1 MAWTPQ
7 GGGQGPWGGGNGGGS
22 GRGPSGPG
30 GQPPDIEEML
40 RRGQEKFKQAMPG
53 GFGSGK
59 GLALILLV
67 LVGLWAF
74 SGVYRVEPGFQGV
87 QLLFGKFVKQTG
99 PGLHIWFPAPIG
111 QVFKP
116 NVDVTNTV
124 AVGFRTQGGTAQR
137 AVTRDVPIESLML
150 TGDQNIIDIDFVV
163 QWRIKNA
170 SEYLFNIRDPQASV
184 KIVAESAIRE
194 VIGQTKLEDALTKER
209 QQVETKTKE
218 LLQIVLDQYKAGIII
233 DQIKL
238 QKVDP
243 PKEVIDAFNDVQR
256 AKQDQERSVN
266 EAVAYRNNILP
277 RAKGE
282 AQKMLQDAQAYRQRV
297 IDEATGEA
305 SRFTSVYEAYKGN
318 KDVTKRR
325 IYLETMQ
332 EVLKNSEKVIVDQGK
347 NGGPGVVP
355 YLPLPELKKRSKGQN

>member
-7 GGGQGPWGGGNGGGS
+7 GGGQGPWGGGNGGGGG
-22 GRGPSGPG
+22 GRGPTGPG

-40 RRGQEKFKQAMPG
+40 RRGQDKFKKAMPS

-67 LVGLWAF
+67 LVGLWSF
-74 SGVYRVEPGFQGV
+74 SGVYRIDPGVQGV
-87 QLLFGKFVKQTG
+87 ELLFGRYVKQTG

-111 QVFKP
+111 QVFTP

-124 AVGFRTQGGTAQR
+124 SIGFRTQGDGRGR
-137 AVTRDVPIESLML
+137 AARDVPIESLML

-170 SEYLFNIRDPQASV
+170 SEFLFNIRDPQATV

-194 VIGQTKLEDALTKER
+194 VIGQTKLEDALTKKR
-209 QQVETKTKE
+209 QQVQGQTRL
-218 LLQIVLDQYKAGIII
+218 LLQTILDGYKAGVVI
-233 DQIKL
+233 DQVKL

-256 AKQDQERSVN
+256 AKQDKERKTN
-266 EAVAYRNNILP
+266 EAEAYKNDILP

-282 AQKMLQDAQAYRQRV
+282 AQKMLQDAQAYKQRV

-305 SRFTSVYEAYKGN
+305 SRFLSVYNAYKGN
-318 KDVTKRR
+318 KDVTRRR

-332 EVLKNSEKVIVDQGK
+332 NVLKNSEKVIIDQGK
-347 NGGPGVVP
+347 DGGSGVVP
-355 YLPLPELKKRSKGQN
+355 YLPLPELKKRSEGKK

>member
-7 GGGQGPWGGGNGGGS
+7 GGGQGPWGGGNGGGGG
-22 GRGPSGPG
+22 GRGPTGPG

-40 RRGQEKFKQAMPG
+40 RRGQDKIKKAMPS

-67 LVGLWAF
+67 LVGLWSF
-74 SGVYRVEPGFQGV
+74 SGVYRIDPGVQGV
-87 QLLFGKFVKQTG
+87 ELLFGRYVKQTG

-111 QVFKP
+111 QVFTP

-124 AVGFRTQGGTAQR
+124 SIGFRTQGDGRGTA
-137 AVTRDVPIESLML
+137 TRDVPIESLML

-170 SEYLFNIRDPQASV
+170 SDYLFNIRDPQATV

-194 VIGQTKLEDALTKER
+194 VIGQTKLEDALTKKR
-209 QQVETKTKE
+209 QQVQEQTRL
-218 LLQIVLDQYKAGIII
+218 LLQTILDGYKAGVVI
-233 DQIKL
+233 DQVKL

-256 AKQDQERSVN
+256 AKQDKERKTN
-266 EAVAYRNNILP
+266 EADAYRNDILP

-282 AQKMLQDAQAYRQRV
+282 AQKMLQDAQAYKQRV

-305 SRFTSVYEAYKGN
+305 SRFLSVYNAYKGN
-318 KDVTKRR
+318 KDVTRRR

-332 EVLKNSEKVIVDQGK
+332 NVLKNSEKVIIDQGK
-347 NGGPGVVP
+347 NGGSGVVP
-355 YLPLPELKKRSKGQN
+355 YLPLPELKKRSKGNK